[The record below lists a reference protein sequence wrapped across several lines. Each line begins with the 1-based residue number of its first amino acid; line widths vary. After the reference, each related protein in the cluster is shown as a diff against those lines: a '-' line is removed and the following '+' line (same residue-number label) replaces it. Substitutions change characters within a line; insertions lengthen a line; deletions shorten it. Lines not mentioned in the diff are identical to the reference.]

1 MNDLKAESR
10 DVKSLPNCHCSD
22 ATRIKL
28 PEYFTCCFMLCI
40 CLITSQF
47 CEGGIHF
54 ISQWLVS
61 VLIDTKFVW
70 GERKNIKKY
79 FNIQSV
85 KPEDAGWISRHSCK
99 LYRAEKVTWHRILS
113 RTDKSYTTKAE
124 NLKRKKKLFVCFK
137 ILQQVRG
144 LEL

>member
-1 MNDLKAESR
+1 MVKNLQIYILNIWNSIIFVIWNFTYLINLRYYKNTRIIFWREQINDLKAESR

-70 GERKNIKKY
+70 GERKNLKIFQY
-79 FNIQSV
+79 SV
-85 KPEDAGWISRHSCK
+85 S
-99 LYRAEKVTWHRILS
+99 
-113 RTDKSYTTKAE
+113 KAW
-124 NLKRKKKLFVCFK
+124 RCRMD
-137 ILQQVRG
+137 QQTF
-144 LEL
+144 L